1 MADDEDQGS
10 KTEEPTEQKLRK
22 LREDGNV
29 PTSREVNNLFAILG
43 MVILAGLA
51 APWGFGK
58 ILELAAAVIQ
68 NAGVTQLEDGASV
81 GAALVQVFMTFLIAL
96 VPLLGILM
104 VLGYLGGFL
113 QNGAIYST
121 KPITPN
127 LEKISPLAGFKR
139 LFSLKS
145 LAEFVKGIIKMLV
158 VGAAIVM
165 VVYGQK
171 DSMLAL
177 INGEISDLLYLT
189 QKMLLWVLGAA
200 LAVMIVLAI
209 VDVLFQRF
217 QFLKQHRMSRYEM
230 KEEMRDS
237 EGDPHM
243 KARRRQ
249 IQRERSRKRMM
260 ANVPKADVVITNPTH
275 YACAL
280 RYKPAEGDAAPIL
293 LAKGVDAVALR
304 IREIAKENDIPL
316 FEDRI
321 LARQLWQDVEI
332 DDAIPVQLYE
342 VVAKVIALVAKLKK
356 A

>member
-10 KTEEPTEQKLRK
+10 KTEEPTEQKLKK
-22 LREDGNV
+22 LRDDGNV
-29 PTSREVNNLFAILG
+29 PTSREVNNLFVLLG

-51 APWGFGK
+51 APWSFGQ

-68 NAGVTQLEDGASV
+68 NAGVTPLEDGASV
-81 GAALVQVFMTFLIAL
+81 GAAMVQVFLTFLIAL
-96 VPLLGILM
+96 IPLLVILM
-104 VLGYLGGFL
+104 VLGYLGSFL

-127 LEKISPLAGFKR
+127 IEKISPLAGFKR
-139 LFSLKS
+139 LFSMKS
-145 LAEFVKGIIKMLV
+145 LAEFLKGIVKMLV
-158 VGAAIVM
+158 VGAAMVM

-177 INGEISDLLYLT
+177 INGEVTDLLYLT
-189 QKMLLWVLGAA
+189 QMMMLWVLGAA
-200 LAVMIVLAI
+200 VAVMILLALA
-209 VDVLFQRF
+209 DVLFQRF
-217 QFLKQHRMSRYEM
+217 QFTKQHRMSRYEL

-249 IQRERSRKRMM
+249 IQRERSQKRMM

-280 RYKPAEGDAAPIL
+280 RYKPDEGDAAPIL

-304 IREIAKENDIPL
+304 IREVAKENDIPL

-332 DDAIPVQLYE
+332 DEVIPVQLYE

-356 A
+356 S